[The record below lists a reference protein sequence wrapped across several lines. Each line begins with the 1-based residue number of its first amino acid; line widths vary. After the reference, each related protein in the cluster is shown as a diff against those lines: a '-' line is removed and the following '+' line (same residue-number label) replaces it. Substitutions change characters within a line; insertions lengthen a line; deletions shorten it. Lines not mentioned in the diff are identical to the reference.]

1 MELTATQKDFL
12 ETNHNAVCTTFR
24 RNGAAQLSIVTS
36 GLYGGGAAFTTTADR
51 AKHRNLARDPRCT
64 LLVSHENWR
73 PFLVLEGNATVL
85 SQDNTPAEELRTAF
99 RDVFRAAAG
108 KDAIGDEFGLAP
120 SVGSEPALV
129 GSRVSMKDIYDRI
142 SAVCLAVVAGR
153 QVDRYF
159 RRC

>member
-12 ETNHNAVCTTFR
+12 AANHNAVCTTFR

-64 LLVSHENWR
+64 LLVSHADWR

-85 SQDNTPAEELRTAF
+85 SQDNTPAEELRVAF
-99 RDVFRAAAG
+99 REVFRAASG
-108 KDAIGDEFGLAP
+108 KEHPNWDE
-120 SVGSEPALV
+120 
-129 GSRVSMKDIYDRI
+129 YDR
-142 SAVCLAVVAGR
+142 VMVE
-153 QVDRYF
+153 DRRVIVIVTPEHVYGTVG
-159 RRC
+159 

>member
-12 ETNHNAVCTTFR
+12 AANHNAVCTTFR

-36 GLYGGGAAFTTTADR
+36 GVYGGGAAFTTTADR

-85 SQDNTPAEELRTAF
+85 SQDNTPAEELRVAF

-108 KDAIGDEFGLAP
+108 KDHPNWDE
-120 SVGSEPALV
+120 
-129 GSRVSMKDIYDRI
+129 YDR
-142 SAVCLAVVAGR
+142 VMVE
-153 QVDRYF
+153 DRRVIVIVTPEHVYGTVG
-159 RRC
+159 

>member
-12 ETNHNAVCTTFR
+12 AANHNAVCTTFR

-64 LLVSHENWR
+64 LLVSHADWR

-85 SQDNTPAEELRTAF
+85 SQDNTPAEELRVAF

-108 KDAIGDEFGLAP
+108 KDHPNWDE
-120 SVGSEPALV
+120 
-129 GSRVSMKDIYDRI
+129 YDR
-142 SAVCLAVVAGR
+142 VMVE
-153 QVDRYF
+153 DRRVIVIVTPEHVYGTVG
-159 RRC
+159 

>member
-12 ETNHNAVCTTFR
+12 EANHNAVCTTFR

-51 AKHRNLARDPRCT
+51 AKHRNLARDPRCS
-64 LLVSHENWR
+64 LLVSHADWR

-85 SQDNTPAEELRTAF
+85 SQDNTPAEELRVAF

-108 KDAIGDEFGLAP
+108 KEHPNWDE
-120 SVGSEPALV
+120 
-129 GSRVSMKDIYDRI
+129 YDR
-142 SAVCLAVVAGR
+142 VMVE
-153 QVDRYF
+153 DRRVIVIVTPEHVYGTVG
-159 RRC
+159 

>member
-36 GLYGGGAAFTTTADR
+36 GLYGGGVAFTTTADR
-51 AKHRNLARDPRCT
+51 AKHRNLARDPRCS
-64 LLVSHENWR
+64 LLVSHADWR

-85 SQDNTPAEELRTAF
+85 SQDNTPAEELRVAF

-108 KDAIGDEFGLAP
+108 REHPNWDE
-120 SVGSEPALV
+120 
-129 GSRVSMKDIYDRI
+129 YDR
-142 SAVCLAVVAGR
+142 VMVE
-153 QVDRYF
+153 DRRVIVIVTPEHVYGTVG
-159 RRC
+159 

>member
-1 MELTATQKDFL
+1 MELTAKQKDFL
-12 ETNHNAVCTTFR
+12 SENHNAVCTTFR

-64 LLVSHENWR
+64 LLVSHEDWR

-85 SQDNTPAEELRTAF
+85 SQDNTPAEELRVAF

-108 KDAIGDEFGLAP
+108 KDHPNWDE
-120 SVGSEPALV
+120 
-129 GSRVSMKDIYDRI
+129 YDR
-142 SAVCLAVVAGR
+142 VMVE
-153 QVDRYF
+153 DRRVIVIVTPEHVYGTVG
-159 RRC
+159 

>member
-64 LLVSHENWR
+64 LLVSHADWR

-85 SQDNTPAEELRTAF
+85 SQDNTPAEELRVAF

-108 KDAIGDEFGLAP
+108 REHPNWDE
-120 SVGSEPALV
+120 
-129 GSRVSMKDIYDRI
+129 YDR
-142 SAVCLAVVAGR
+142 VMVE
-153 QVDRYF
+153 DRRVIVIVTPEDVYGTVG
-159 RRC
+159 

>member
-12 ETNHNAVCTTFR
+12 AANHNAVCTTFR

-51 AKHRNLARDPRCT
+51 AKHRNLARDPRCS

-85 SQDNTPAEELRTAF
+85 SQDNTPAEELRVAF
-99 RDVFRAAAG
+99 RDVFRAASG
-108 KDAIGDEFGLAP
+108 KEHPNWDE
-120 SVGSEPALV
+120 
-129 GSRVSMKDIYDRI
+129 YDR
-142 SAVCLAVVAGR
+142 VMVE
-153 QVDRYF
+153 DRRVIVIVTPEHAYGTVG
-159 RRC
+159 

>member
-51 AKHRNLARDPRCT
+51 AKHRNLARDPRCS
-64 LLVSHENWR
+64 LLVSHADWR

-85 SQDNTPAEELRTAF
+85 SQDNTPAEELRVAF
-99 RDVFRAAAG
+99 REVFRAAAG
-108 KDAIGDEFGLAP
+108 KDHPNWDE
-120 SVGSEPALV
+120 
-129 GSRVSMKDIYDRI
+129 YDR
-142 SAVCLAVVAGR
+142 VMVE
-153 QVDRYF
+153 DRRVIVIVTPEHVYGTVG
-159 RRC
+159 